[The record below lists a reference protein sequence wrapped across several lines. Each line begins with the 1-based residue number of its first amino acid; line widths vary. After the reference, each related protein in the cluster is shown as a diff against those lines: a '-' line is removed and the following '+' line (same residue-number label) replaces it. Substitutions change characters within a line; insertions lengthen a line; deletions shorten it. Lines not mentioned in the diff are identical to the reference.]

1 MCVGAGGR
9 LGGVVVGK
17 VEWQS
22 IGRGSGVTEYGVA
35 ECRSV
40 GGGWLACWCEVVGG
54 AKGGVAECRV
64 GGEG

>member
-1 MCVGAGGR
+1 MVECGSV
-9 LGGVVVGK
+9 GGVWGEGLSGSECGSVAESG
-17 VEWQS
+17 S
-22 IGRGSGVTEYGVA
+22 AGRVA

>member
-1 MCVGAGGR
+1 M
-9 LGGVVVGK
+9 
-17 VEWQS
+17 
-22 IGRGSGVTEYGVA
+22 TEYGVA